1 MAGIWL
7 NAPSMKTEVKSGG
20 AIALVV
26 SGIASAFA
34 LAACC
39 ALPILL
45 AGIGLSP
52 YWLIPVATVG
62 TQFSTAL
69 TVLAVFS
76 LAGATFIVLRSAKTC
91 APGDLCAR
99 LWFRVAII
107 SAAMLGIG
115 LLFLSKR
122 YA

>member
-1 MAGIWL
+1 
-7 NAPSMKTEVKSGG
+7 MKTEVKSSG
-20 AIALVV
+20 AIALVA

-69 TVLAVFS
+69 TVLAVVS
-76 LAGATFIVLRSAKTC
+76 LAGAAFIVSRSAKTC

-99 LWFRVAII
+99 PWFRVSIIAAAIV
-107 SAAMLGIG
+107 GTG
-115 LLFLSKR
+115 LLILSKL